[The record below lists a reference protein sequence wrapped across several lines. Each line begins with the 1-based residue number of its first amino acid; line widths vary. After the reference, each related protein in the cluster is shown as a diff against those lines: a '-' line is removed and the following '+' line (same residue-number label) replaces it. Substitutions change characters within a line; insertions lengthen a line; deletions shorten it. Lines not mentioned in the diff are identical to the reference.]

1 MRALQNKPALFDRGG
16 ARILALAAEYKL
28 PLITGFVFGLAA
40 NLYAFT
46 NKFVNADELEYLFSK
61 GATLSSGRWALALTS
76 CIFPDVSMPWIYGV
90 IAVMILTLSACVI
103 ICTFEIKGRILQ
115 CVLAGLIVS
124 FPVQAMTFTYMF
136 TSASYALAVLLVTSA
151 VCVSLRDGSRIR
163 WAGIVLL
170 ALALGIYQAYVSL
183 ASGLFVAYLIRRAM
197 DREWSWQ
204 RMLRGGIWC
213 LAVLAGGLALY
224 FVVNK
229 LVMTLTATEYNAY
242 AAASITF
249 EGLGGLRNAYDL
261 FFKGIMYR
269 YLLFVPSRFSRLL
282 HLLLAGITALTCL
295 YAFVRKIDWGKRIL
309 LALLVMIYPLSV
321 NCLAAVTPGQHTVE
335 YFSFYVLYVI
345 FASLADSVRLPKYGG
360 AVRDASAMLLAL
372 LVCVNTVFSNMVFLK
387 QRLVYEES
395 YGLCQQL
402 VSRIKALP
410 EYTGGEQIVLAGR
423 ASGAIYC
430 VPEISMWNIP
440 AVRDEVISIY
450 SRDRLLHD
458 YLGLDE
464 YVEDVNVR
472 NVDFGFDPDETF
484 MELYSTMSAFPA
496 EGSIIKRGESI
507 IVKLE

>member
-1 MRALQNKPALFDRGG
+1 MQDKPTLFERGC

-76 CIFPDVSMPWIYGV
+76 CIFPDVSMPWVYGV
-90 IAVMILTLSACVI
+90 IAVVILTVSACVI
-103 ICTFEIKGRILQ
+103 IRTFEIKGRILQ
-115 CVLAGLIVS
+115 CVLAGLIVT
-124 FPVQAMTFTYMF
+124 FPVQTMTFAYMF
-136 TSASYALAVLLVTSA
+136 TSASYAIAVLLVTFA
-151 VCVSLRDGSRIR
+151 VYVSLHSDSRRR
-163 WAGIVLL
+163 WAGI
-170 ALALGIYQAYVSL
+170 ALMTLELGIYQAYISL
-183 ASGLFVAYLIRRAM
+183 ASGLFVAYLIRKAM

-204 RMLRGGIWC
+204 RMLRCGIWC

-229 LVMTLTATEYNAY
+229 VVMTLTATEHNAY
-242 AAASITF
+242 AAASVTF
-249 EGLGGLRNAYDL
+249 EGLRGLLSAYEL

-269 YLLFVPSRFSRLL
+269 YLLFVPSRISRLL
-282 HLLLAGITALTCL
+282 HLLLAGITALICL
-295 YAFVRKIDWGKRIL
+295 YALVKKMDWGKRIL
-309 LALLVMIYPLSV
+309 LCLLVMIYPLSV
-321 NCLAAVTPGQHTVE
+321 NCLAVVTPGQHTVE

-345 FASLADSVRLPKYGG
+345 FASLADCARLPKYGG
-360 AVRDASAMLLAL
+360 AVRDASAVLLAL
-372 LVCVNTVFSNMVFLK
+372 LVCVNTEFSNTVFLK

-450 SRDRLLHD
+450 SRDRLMHD

-472 NVDFGFDPDETF
+472 NVDFGVDPDEAF
-484 MELYSTMSAFPA
+484 VELYSAMPTFPA
-496 EGSIIKRGESI
+496 DGSIIKYGESI

>member
-1 MRALQNKPALFDRGG
+1 MRALQNKSALFERGG

-151 VCVSLRDGSRIR
+151 VCV
-163 WAGIVLL
+163 VLL

-360 AVRDASAMLLAL
+360 AVRDASAVLLAL